1 MYRVVYRK
9 TATKMLRRMPHSL
22 ATRFLSAFE
31 ALATGKSQRKL
42 DIKQLAGREG
52 YRLRIGNWRALYH
65 IEEEQLII
73 EVVKIGPRGDVYK

>member
-1 MYRVVYRK
+1 
-9 TATKMLRRMPHSL
+9 MLRRMPRSL
-22 ATRFLSAFE
+22 AARFLSAFE

-65 IEEEQLII
+65 IEEDQLII
-73 EVVKIGPRGDVYK
+73 EVVKIGSRGDVYK

>member
-1 MYRVVYRK
+1 MIYRK
-9 TATKMLRRMPHSL
+9 TATKMLRRMPRSL
-22 ATRFLSAFE
+22 ATRFLLAFG

-65 IEEEQLII
+65 IEEDQLII

>member
-1 MYRVVYRK
+1 
-9 TATKMLRRMPHSL
+9 MLRRMPRPL

-31 ALATGKSQRKL
+31 ILATGKSQRKL
-42 DIKQLAGREG
+42 DIKQLSGREG

-65 IEEEQLII
+65 IEEDQLII